1 MDSKN
6 DLITR
11 IEAQGTIFGHPKG
24 LFLLFFTEMWE
35 RFSYYGMRGIL
46 ILYMTKLWSE
56 NGLNIPSEDASLIY
70 GFFTGFVYFTPLFGG
85 LIADRFLG
93 QRLAITIGG
102 ITMFAGQLALFFMNT
117 HVGLAIGL
125 VLLVIGNGFFKPN
138 ISTIVG
144 QLYRE
149 GDPRKD
155 GAFSIFYMGI
165 NLGALLAP
173 LVIGMLADDWFAVT
187 GKGPDGKEIILQYGY
202 KYGFLAAAIGM
213 GLGQIFFNLFAKKY
227 LLEIGEKPKSADGI
241 SVNWYTKVFKQYAD
255 FTGRARRKEFFMFH
269 TVNALLSIL
278 FAVLDFILFNLLDIV
293 YFGLGPFH
301 ILYSLVSF
309 VPSLAVSVRRLHDTG
324 KSGWMYLI
332 QFIPVIGTLWFLILM
347 FKNSQRE
354 QNRFGICPKE
364 FLEDNSVENIDSTS
378 DESIKNIQFKKI
390 ERQRLAVIFILTFFV
405 IFFWAGFEQAG
416 SSLTLYTDKYIDRH
430 VGGWEIPT
438 TFFQSFNPILIVAL
452 APIFAWFFASKFGAK
467 ISTPVKMSLGMII
480 LGIGF
485 FFMIMATYEVK
496 TTGTGSAEVVQQ
508 KAALIWLLLTYFL
521 HTIAELCLSP
531 VGLSMITKLAPIK
544 LASLMM
550 GVWMLSSFFA
560 NILGG
565 YIAKYTEVMGAYTIF
580 MSISVFV
587 IALGLVLLFLS
598 RRLSKM
604 MHGIV

>member
-213 GLGQIFFNLFAKKY
+213 GLGQIFFNLFSKKY
-227 LLEIGEKPKSADGI
+227 LLEIGLKPAVKSKEEKAADK
-241 SVNWYTKVFKQYAD
+241 VTKANEVVDPA
-255 FTGRARRKEFFMFH
+255 M
-269 TVNALLSIL
+269 
-278 FAVLDFILFNLLDIV
+278 
-293 YFGLGPFH
+293 
-301 ILYSLVSF
+301 
-309 VPSLAVSVRRLHDTG
+309 
-324 KSGWMYLI
+324 
-332 QFIPVIGTLWFLILM
+332 
-347 FKNSQRE
+347 
-354 QNRFGICPKE
+354 
-364 FLEDNSVENIDSTS
+364 
-378 DESIKNIQFKKI
+378 KKI

-438 TFFQSFNPILIVAL
+438 TFFQSFNPILIVSL